1 MSKNVTVIDCAGY
14 SHNYEST
21 LFRGYHA
28 IESAN
33 GVCIV
38 EKRLFRTPATVAC
51 YSNSCDTRNDTRNV
65 RVERDDCTLCS
76 MVNPTQRL

>member
-1 MSKNVTVIDCAGY
+1 MSKSVTVIDCAGY
-14 SHNYEST
+14 RHNYEST

-33 GVCIV
+33 GICIV

-51 YSNSCDTRNDTRNV
+51 YSNKCESQQPGA
-65 RVERDDCTLCS
+65 EHRDAG
-76 MVNPTQRL
+76 

>member
-1 MSKNVTVIDCAGY
+1 MSKSITVIDCAGSQHDY
-14 SHNYEST
+14 DST

-28 IESAN
+28 VESPN

-51 YSNSCDTRNDTRNV
+51 YPNSCDTRSV
-65 RVERDDCTLCS
+65 QVEKRDCTLCS
-76 MVNPTQRL
+76 TVNPTQRL

>member
-1 MSKNVTVIDCAGY
+1 MSKSVTVIDCGGY
-14 SHNYEST
+14 RHNYEST

-51 YSNSCDTRNDTRNV
+51 YSNSCDTRNV
-65 RVERDDCTLCS
+65 RVEREDCTLCS
-76 MVNPTQRL
+76 VVNPTQRL